1 MCAAALFFMMT
12 GGLVLSADMTEAE
25 PVQAVAAAT
34 QSKAKTVQAAPVQQ
48 TYSLDLDTTKYEK
61 KTMTADGKKVAF
73 RAYENRVYVA
83 HPVDT
88 TYQSM
93 NIYVPE
99 GYFNGKTINGY
110 TAKTAPIFLPNTVG
124 GYMRGHRGSRLKMIG

>member
-12 GGLVLSADMTEAE
+12 SGLVLAADTTKAE

-34 QSKAKTVQAAPVQQ
+34 QAKAKTAQAAPVQQ

-61 KTMTADGKKVAF
+61 KTMTVDGKKVAF

-99 GYFNGKTINGY
+99 GYFKGQDDQRLYGEDSSDFPAQY
-110 TAKTAPIFLPNTVG
+110 SRRLYAG
-124 GYMRGHRGSRLKMIG
+124 GTGAAV